1 MAADLYTVLGV
12 PKNAEE
18 KQIKAA
24 YRRLAR
30 KYHPDVNPN
39 DKSAEAKFKEVSA
52 AYEVLGDP
60 EKRKLY
66 DRYGHNW
73 EAVNQMGGQ
82 PGADYGG
89 VQFGQEGFG
98 SIFEQIFGGMPG
110 GFGGAPAAEP
120 KPRVQAADVTQ
131 TVEVTLEEIDT
142 GSHRTL
148 SYQVQEACK
157 SCDAT
162 GYVRLRANRSCPEC
176 GGSGRTRGM
185 FGMAQACPACHGSG
199 VSNLESCPTCR
210 GAGSMATTKKVEIK
224 IPAGI
229 GDGKKL
235 RVPGRGVVGPNGR
248 AGDLYVV
255 VKEAP
260 HPNFKRKGEDLE
272 TEVLVPYTV
281 AALGGHV
288 EVPTLRGTVDMR
300 VPECTQSGQTFR
312 LAGKGI
318 ATMRGGAG
326 HLLVRIKVGMPR
338 SLSDRERSLL
348 RELQQLSGVRA

>member
-1 MAADLYTVLGV
+1 
-12 PKNAEE
+12 
-18 KQIKAA
+18 
-24 YRRLAR
+24 
-30 KYHPDVNPN
+30 
-39 DKSAEAKFKEVSA
+39 
-52 AYEVLGDP
+52 
-60 EKRKLY
+60 
-66 DRYGHNW
+66 
-73 EAVNQMGGQ
+73 
-82 PGADYGG
+82 
-89 VQFGQEGFG
+89 
-98 SIFEQIFGGMPG
+98 
-110 GFGGAPAAEP
+110 
-120 KPRVQAADVTQ
+120 
-131 TVEVTLEEIDT
+131 
-142 GSHRTL
+142 
-148 SYQVQEACK
+148 
-157 SCDAT
+157 
-162 GYVRLRANRSCPEC
+162 
-176 GGSGRTRGM
+176 
-185 FGMAQACPACHGSG
+185 
-199 VSNLESCPTCR
+199 
-210 GAGSMATTKKVEIK
+210 MATTKKVEIK